1 MSAYSH
7 GIFVSIFIKFLA
19 SVAELAIPYILAHLI
34 DDVVPLQRIGLVL
47 LWGGLMIATSFA
59 ARQLNISANSRAVD
73 NAHRVSYD
81 VRQAL
86 FSKTANLSGAQ
97 FDAFG
102 LPSLISRV
110 TSDSYN
116 VQACVQS
123 LQTMCTR
130 MPILL
135 FGGIAATM
143 LMDPALSA
151 ILCVIVPILL
161 AVVLTVSRYGIPLYR
176 RVQERLDGVVRTMR
190 EDITGIRVVKALS
203 KTEYEKRRFRAANDS
218 MTRADILAST
228 VMAVPGPFMQMCLN
242 IGLTLAVWFGA
253 QRVYGGAIKPGV
265 ILAFLTYFNM
275 VMQGVMGINRIF
287 MMLSKATASADRI
300 DQVLSVCSDQEVCCP
315 HLRVPSPPE
324 TNSSALSTWIS
335 ATERPTPRVR
345 LPERSAKNACP
356 TSALPSVAAR
366 ASASSGRRAAGKPPS
381 SIFSCAFTTPG
392 ADTFSWTAATCAAT
406 KRTSCAASSASCS
419 RTTWSFSTRCAKTS
433 ASDGASTT
441 SP

>member
-1 MSAYSH
+1 MKLILRSMSAYPH

-19 SVAELAIPYILAHLI
+19 SVAEPAIPYILAHLI

-102 LPSLISRV
+102 LPSLISRM

-161 AVVLTVSRYGIPLYR
+161 AVVLTVSRYGIPLYAACR
-176 RVQERLDGVVRTMR
+176 SGSTAWCARCART
-190 EDITGIRVVKALS
+190 S
-203 KTEYEKRRFRAANDS
+203 
-218 MTRADILAST
+218 
-228 VMAVPGPFMQMCLN
+228 
-242 IGLTLAVWFGA
+242 
-253 QRVYGGAIKPGV
+253 
-265 ILAFLTYFNM
+265 
-275 VMQGVMGINRIF
+275 
-287 MMLSKATASADRI
+287 
-300 DQVLSVCSDQEVCCP
+300 
-315 HLRVPSPPE
+315 
-324 TNSSALSTWIS
+324 
-335 ATERPTPRVR
+335 
-345 LPERSAKNACP
+345 
-356 TSALPSVAAR
+356 R
-366 ASASSGRRAAGKPPS
+366 ASAS
-381 SIFSCAFTTPG
+381 
-392 ADTFSWTAATCAAT
+392 
-406 KRTSCAASSASCS
+406 
-419 RTTWSFSTRCAKTS
+419 
-433 ASDGASTT
+433 
-441 SP
+441 

>member
-1 MSAYSH
+1 
-7 GIFVSIFIKFLA
+7 
-19 SVAELAIPYILAHLI
+19 
-34 DDVVPLQRIGLVL
+34 
-47 LWGGLMIATSFA
+47 MIATSFA
-59 ARQLNISANSRAVD
+59 ARQLNISANSHAVD

-102 LPSLISRV
+102 LPSLISRM

-218 MTRADILAST
+218 MTHADILAST

-242 IGLTLAVWFGA
+242 IGLTLVVWFGA

-300 DQVLSVCSDQEVCCP
+300 DQVLSVCSDQEV
-315 HLRVPSPPE
+315 
-324 TNSSALSTWIS
+324 
-335 ATERPTPRVR
+335 
-345 LPERSAKNACP
+345 LPASACP
-356 TSALPSVAAR
+356 APAGDEFIRFEHVDFSYGETDSAGSFAGAEREKCLSDINFAIRRGESLGIIGPTGCGKTTMIR
-366 ASASSGRRAAGKPPS
+366 FSSLVLLRG
-381 SIFSCAFTTPG
+381 IILTI
-392 ADTFSWTAATCAAT
+392 
-406 KRTSCAASSASCS
+406 
-419 RTTWSFSTRCAKTS
+419 
-433 ASDGASTT
+433 
-441 SP
+441 